1 MKKWYESKTIWLNVI
16 SLIIEIGNMLMTT
29 PVIPTQY
36 TGILTVV
43 VNALN
48 IVLRTLTNTTISK

>member
-43 VNALN
+43 VNVLN

>member
-16 SLIIEIGNMLMTT
+16 SLIIEIGNILMTT

-43 VNALN
+43 VNVLN